1 MKLSEIKINPKNP
14 RIIKDDRFKKLVK
27 SVEEFPKMM
36 KLRPIVID
44 EQGMVLGGNM
54 RLKVLQ
60 HLKFKEIP
68 DEWVKRA
75 DELTEDEKQRFIVSD
90 NVGFGDWDW
99 DALAN
104 EWDAVKLEEWGL
116 EIPEKIDK
124 LNEGEE
130 IEFERSVQLKPP
142 MEYIMIICE
151 PNSEEWEDLKEKLKL
166 KLVKRGGY
174 RVGSPFDDHGLERV
188 LTWNNFKDRYVN
200 SNTE

>member
-1 MKLSEIKINPKNP
+1 MKLSDIKINPKNP

-99 DALAN
+99 DELAN

-116 EIPEKIDK
+116 EIPSWSAGHEANNM
-124 LNEGEE
+124 NEGDLDMGEE
-130 IEFERSVQLKPP
+130 FDPIGVSKGLTRLVIIFDNIQKAKDWINDNIPKIEYKKKGNDENVILQ
-142 MEYIMIICE
+142 
-151 PNSEEWEDLKEKLKL
+151 
-166 KLVKRGGY
+166 V
-174 RVGSPFDDHGLERV
+174 
-188 LTWNNFKDRYVN
+188 NFSSHYGI
-200 SNTE
+200 

>member
-1 MKLSEIKINPKNP
+1 MKLSELKINPKNP

-75 DELTEDEKQRFIVSD
+75 DELTEEEKQRFIVSD

-99 DALAN
+99 DTLAN

-116 EIPEKIDK
+116 ELFGMQSNEKQEIKDMEIQPYNQ
-124 LNEGEE
+124 LHILISYNIENHNIVMEAINSLFDFEGIE
-130 IEFERSVQLKPP
+130 IEKSA
-142 MEYIMIICE
+142 
-151 PNSEEWEDLKEKLKL
+151 N
-166 KLVKRGGY
+166 
-174 RVGSPFDDHGLERV
+174 
-188 LTWNNFKDRYVN
+188 
-200 SNTE
+200 

>member
-75 DELTEDEKQRFIVSD
+75 DELTEEEKQRFIVSD
-90 NVGFGDWDW
+90 NVGFGDWNW
-99 DALAN
+99 DDLASD
-104 EWDAVKLEEWGL
+104 WDAVKLEEWGL
-116 EIPEKIDK
+116 ELPDMNPLDYSDKNKEIDT
-124 LNEGEE
+124 GEFDDE
-130 IEFERSVQLKPP
+130 
-142 MEYIMIICE
+142 MMI
-151 PNSEEWEDLKEKLKL
+151 KLKYTEADYHRVRDGL
-166 KLVKRGGY
+166 ATVAATPEQAVWKLL
-174 RVGSPFDDHGLERV
+174 FND
-188 LTWNNFKDRYVN
+188 
-200 SNTE
+200 